1 MGTGDFN
8 GDGWAD
14 FVAAN
19 SNSSLSQL
27 HLSDGDGTFA
37 GSNVS
42 GGTAWG
48 QAVALADIDG
58 DGDLDIALGNQASNA
73 SVVYLNAPLN
83 PLSLTDTNAD
93 GVPDLTPVPV
103 FVSAPSSTN
112 LTATFGEALA
122 GVTSGQLVAHGDQ
135 QGEITRSAS
144 FSGTGST
151 TLTANPPANLFPGE
165 TVFATLTTAIT
176 ASSGCGSAVWPRAA
190 VYKRSLGRIA
200 RCILSHCRCVGIP

>member
-1 MGTGDFN
+1 MN
-8 GDGWAD
+8 E
-14 FVAAN
+14 
-19 SNSSLSQL
+19 SLPQYAHSMRRRSMRFSL
-27 HLSDGDGTFA
+27 CIALSGALCVLGA
-37 GSNVS
+37 
-42 GGTAWG
+42 GTAWG
-48 QAVALADIDG
+48 Q
-58 DGDLDIALGNQASNA
+58 
-73 SVVYLNAPLN
+73 
-83 PLSLTDTNAD
+83 LSLTDTNAD
-93 GVPDLTPVPV
+93 GVPDLTPVPA

-176 ASSGCGSAVWPRAA
+176 ASSGVGLPSGYVWQFTSEVSAASPGVF
-190 VYKRSLGRIA
+190 SRIA
-200 RCILSHCRCVGIP
+200 A